1 MLCVTNVLRRISM
14 TWVHVYEYYESNRD
28 ISRNAENLE
37 NRLTSEFLTHA
48 SSLTTAII
56 NVTSHQKELILKL
69 NKMSCKE
76 SFWKII
82 ELLVKCHCL
91 KLDVL
96 FDWLHVNSLMRRKS
110 ANIRQ
115 NNACHVTSSMIDWSN
130 WRSNNNSKSYVINL
144 CLWVWSSSWSLWIS
158 TMIRYNVKW
167 WNVSILIS
175 EYSTLIKL
183 IIKLSFHTYI
193 LTQLEYLN

>member
-37 NRLTSEFLTHA
+37 NRSTSEFLTHA

-56 NVTSHQKELILKL
+56 NVTSHLKELILKL

-91 KLDVL
+91 KSDIL

-158 TMIRYNVKW
+158 TMIRCNVKW
-167 WNVSILIS
+167 
-175 EYSTLIKL
+175 
-183 IIKLSFHTYI
+183 
-193 LTQLEYLN
+193 